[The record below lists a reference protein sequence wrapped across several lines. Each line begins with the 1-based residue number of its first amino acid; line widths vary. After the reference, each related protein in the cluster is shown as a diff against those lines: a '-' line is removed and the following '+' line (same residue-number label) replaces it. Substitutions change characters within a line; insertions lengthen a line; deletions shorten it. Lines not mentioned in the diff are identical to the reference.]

1 MDTAASINGRDSDET
16 LIHTLGCVVSSR
28 VCRGTFCSPVLGI
41 LEALEIR
48 ALEGAARNA
57 SAAVSIA
64 PHTTMAGRAAVYNL
78 FGPEWLRVYSREYG
92 CSLYTYHMYCILRIL
107 SVLRCIT
114 RRRKSV
120 SASLHYRKNKKSSSS
135 DCALTGIDT
144 SRSIFQIDSWVI

>member
-48 ALEGAARNA
+48 GWR
-57 SAAVSIA
+57 V
-64 PHTTMAGRAAVYNL
+64 
-78 FGPEWLRVYSREYG
+78 LREMRQ
-92 CSLYTYHMYCILRIL
+92 LQFPLRRILRWRGGRPYTICL
-107 SVLRCIT
+107 GRNGCAFIRGSTVVHCIRIICIVSYVYCQCCAALPEEENPSALRCIT
-114 RRRKSV
+114 GR
-120 SASLHYRKNKKSSSS
+120 KKSSSS

-144 SRSIFQIDSWVI
+144 SRSIFQIDSRVI